1 MSLGE
6 VSAADTLGGLQG
18 KGDKFTKLAL
28 IEKKK
33 MNDLEDAIS
42 FVIKETNK
50 YREKAK
56 KSAIDVMNVHVLT
69 PNPAYSR
76 ADGVNIAKE
85 AQMVTSKTLNIL
97 EAKVNKL
104 LQKNSDLKNQIKLQK
119 HTINHYRLIRLQT
132 DLSHSKYTETLA
144 QTKEKIESML
154 ADSTKVI
161 EEREKM
167 LEKKEQLEKIHLE
180 EQIKFQEEYEEMGK
194 FIKLQNDALE
204 NALLQERKA
213 DQKGATLLLKKPP
226 SSPSTIHPPEPGT
239 SFNNGNGNGNGNG
252 TNLPH
257 NLTSD
262 MSLQEEIEMA
272 KKVGN
277 LNSFMNAEQNS
288 LQDLKEKILL
298 YESMFEQLKKMTGVE
313 SLEEMVS
320 NYIAHEEEMFS
331 LYNFIQTVNAEID
344 TVTEASL
351 QTEIAINK
359 FKEDQQDQ
367 DQQRRTTLDDLQ
379 QRLANMLES
388 TRDVVDQNAIQ
399 QESISQINK
408 KVSSVFFK
416 LQCDQMDAKGSQ
428 VKGGQRWSNSNAGR
442 PDNKIAL
449 LTGQGVTESNVL
461 DYLGCIEQRA
471 VDIISEYLRVMAS
484 KDPNAANANTATNTG
499 TNSGPNAA
507 AAAAA
512 NTLRPGLRSPTPG
525 PSTPMNWQRKSPMV
539 EIADLSDDEFFQGI
553 DISNNVVSALFPATG
568 GTLPS
573 MNANNPNSA
582 NNAFSEAAAMVA
594 NNGGIDNDNK
604 PVDLSLFK
612 TKLQRK
618 LGIKDTSTTAL
629 LSSAAGKRKPMS
641 GSATT
646 LQSQLQQL
654 QND

>member
-252 TNLPH
+252 NNVPH

-298 YESMFEQLKKMTGVE
+298 YESMFEQLKNMTGVE

-641 GSATT
+641 GNATT